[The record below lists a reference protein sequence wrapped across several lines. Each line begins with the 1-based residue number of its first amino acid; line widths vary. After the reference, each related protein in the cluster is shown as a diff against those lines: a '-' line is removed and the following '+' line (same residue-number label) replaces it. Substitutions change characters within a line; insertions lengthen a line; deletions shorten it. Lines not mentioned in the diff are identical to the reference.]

1 MTARVRRISSA
12 LLWPVRLRAAV
23 QNFFY
28 HGVQDA
34 DEEIT
39 MTQSSP
45 CADVRLCRS
54 ADGPVAGRPTAI
66 PTRFY
71 RRLSSSFPAASLNDV
86 ARLTAEDQKGKCHD
100 D

>member
-28 HGVQDA
+28 HGVQDG

-45 CADVRLCRS
+45 CADVCLCRS

-66 PTRFY
+66 PIRFS

-86 ARLTAEDQKGKCHD
+86 AWLIAEDQKGKCHD

>member
-23 QNFFY
+23 PHFFY

-45 CADVRLCRS
+45 CADVCLCRS

>member
-39 MTQSSP
+39 MTHSFPS
-45 CADVRLCRS
+45 ADVCLCRS

-66 PTRFY
+66 PTRFS

>member
-12 LLWPVRLRAAV
+12 LLWPARLRAAV

-45 CADVRLCRS
+45 CADVCLCRS

>member
-1 MTARVRRISSA
+1 
-12 LLWPVRLRAAV
+12 
-23 QNFFY
+23 
-28 HGVQDA
+28 
-34 DEEIT
+34 

-66 PTRFY
+66 PTRFS